1 MKKKSKRVNTKRLA
15 IKLILCTVYLFIITI
30 LLVGAYQMFIQRKV
44 ILPMDEVKSQEE
56 YSYIEISRM
65 SEKFA
70 YYENENIGLHFV
82 IEEKDTGEWHTYVI
96 AIDEA
101 KYNDYKDIIDYSYER
116 TDQEPAH
123 KVVYGYPSI
132 MTDDLK
138 GMILHN
144 IKNFLPADS
153 GIEITQDN
161 IEDYLT
167 NSYLDTTKEKKEYF
181 DILLFS
187 TLLLLFIMVSLLI
200 FTIFDRDKIVN
211 NIDEVTNKK
220 KKKEE

>member
-1 MKKKSKRVNTKRLA
+1 
-15 IKLILCTVYLFIITI
+15 
-30 LLVGAYQMFIQRKV
+30 
-44 ILPMDEVKSQEE
+44 
-56 YSYIEISRM
+56 
-65 SEKFA
+65 
-70 YYENENIGLHFV
+70 
-82 IEEKDTGEWHTYVI
+82 
-96 AIDEA
+96 
-101 KYNDYKDIIDYSYER
+101 
-116 TDQEPAH
+116 
-123 KVVYGYPSI
+123 